1 MKLSGALLLTVVLLA
16 SPSRSASGQSSA
28 LRLVVNGQAVS
39 LAASPIAYNGQVVV
53 PLPGIVEPFGAAAAW
68 LPEERAILI
77 SNRTRTTIRLRLN
90 DPYAVVN
97 GQPRLLP
104 VPALLLR
111 DLPYI
116 PALAVFGLL
125 GAWTHLDERE
135 GVLYVNSVVTGVT
148 VQRTG
153 GSVRLVVGAT
163 GPVQVETR
171 TLTNPDR
178 IALDLRHAVFRPTD
192 QEVPVGEGGI
202 VRARISQFQT
212 RPYVTRIVLDLAQP
226 VEVRLAESPTAFD
239 LTVEVRPR
247 PATARPAQAPAPASS
262 PAAPSAPAN
271 PPSPPPGAPGPP
283 PAVPPAPPA
292 AAPPA
297 PPAAAPPDA
306 AGPPPGLTPQ
316 AAGIRILQV
325 RVEPGPVTRVVVEGT
340 GPMQPVVRELPDP
353 DRLVVDIPDSVFVP
367 VKQEIPVGTPAIENV
382 RAAQFQAD
390 PDITRV
396 VVTLRR
402 KVPYTIAAEGTT
414 LVITLTDG
422 PVRGHVVVVDPGHGG
437 RDPGAIGPTGLVE
450 KEVNL
455 DIALRLRRLLV
466 ADGIRVVMTREADA
480 TVELPDRV
488 RIARERGGT
497 VFVSIHANAH
507 ARGGPVQ
514 SGTETYFLNAHSQAL
529 AQLVQDELVRALGLP
544 NRGVKTANFYVLRES
559 TIPAILVE
567 VAFIS
572 HPAEEARLREE
583 AFRERV
589 AEAIA
594 RGVARFLVVF
604 PVPAGH

>member
-28 LRLVVNGQAVS
+28 LRLVVNGQAVP

-53 PLPGIVEPFGAAAAW
+53 PLPGIFELFGAAAAW

-116 PALAVFGLL
+116 PALAIFGLL

-135 GVLYVNSVVTGVT
+135 GVLYVNSVVTSVT

-163 GPVQVETR
+163 GPVQVEMR

-178 IALDLRHAVFRPTD
+178 IALDLRHAVFRQTD
-192 QEVPVGEGGI
+192 QEVPVGDGGI
-202 VRARISQFQT
+202 LRARISQFQT
-212 RPYVTRIVLDLAQP
+212 KPYITRIVLDLAQP

-247 PATARPAQAPAPASS
+247 PATARPAQAAPAPVSS
-262 PAAPSAPAN
+262 P
-271 PPSPPPGAPGPP
+271 
-283 PAVPPAPPA
+283 

-297 PPAAAPPDA
+297 PPASPAPPSGAPGSSPAAASPGSLPAATPPDA
-306 AGPPPGLTPQ
+306 AGAFPGVTPQ
-316 AAGIRILQV
+316 ATGIRILQV

-340 GPMQPVVRELPDP
+340 GPMQPLVRELPDP

-382 RAAQFQAD
+382 RAAQFQAN

-437 RDPGAIGPTGLVE
+437 RDPGAIGPTGLTE

>member
-28 LRLVVNGQAVS
+28 LRLVVNGQAVP

-53 PLPGIVEPFGAAAAW
+53 PLPGIFEPFGAAAAW

-90 DPYAVVN
+90 DPYALVN
-97 GQPRLLP
+97 GQQRLLP

-135 GVLYVNSVVTGVT
+135 GVLYANSVVTGVT

-153 GSVRLVVGAT
+153 GTVRLVVGAT

-178 IALDLRHAVFRPTD
+178 VALDLRHAVFRQTD

-202 VRARISQFQT
+202 LRARISQFQT
-212 RPYVTRIVLDLAQP
+212 KPYVTRIVLDLAQP

-247 PATARPAQAPAPASS
+247 PATGRPAQAV
-262 PAAPSAPAN
+262 
-271 PPSPPPGAPGPP
+271 PP
-283 PAVPPAPPA
+283 PATSP

-297 PPAAAPPDA
+297 PSASPASPPGAPRSSPAAAPSGSPPAAGSPAAPPDA
-306 AGPPPGLTPQ
+306 AGPPGGATPGTT
-316 AAGIRILQV
+316 GIRILQV
-325 RVEPGPVTRVVVEGT
+325 RVEAGPVTRVVVEGT

-466 ADGIRVVMTREADA
+466 GDGIRVVMTRETDA

-507 ARGGPVQ
+507 ARGGPIQ

-559 TIPAILVE
+559 TMPAILVE

-572 HPAEEARLREE
+572 HPAEEARLRED